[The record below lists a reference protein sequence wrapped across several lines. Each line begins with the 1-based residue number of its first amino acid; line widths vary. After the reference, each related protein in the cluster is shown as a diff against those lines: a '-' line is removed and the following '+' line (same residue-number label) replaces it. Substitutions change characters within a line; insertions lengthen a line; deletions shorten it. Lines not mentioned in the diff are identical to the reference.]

1 MHHLHQVMYRDRHTN
16 PPCNWLVIPQCY
28 CTNTLTYVHTQTHT
42 HSHSDTVEPVYP
54 RVSYNM
60 VIIGLYRGMAALQ
73 RYRLQCFSALLVLF
87 GAREA
92 VRFREVTALHSDCLR
107 QDPQYTY
114 THKHTV
120 HSHTE
125 RIACSRGLFHISS
138 LCKHARTQSEHSST
152 LKLYDRWRCVWYC
165 HMLNNRLYQE
175 VCRCWS
181 VQLLPPHMLIHETL
195 KYPFNHMAVT
205 LIKVTAHTIDTCT
218 IVLGMNCHFSGQP
231 GLS

>member
-1 MHHLHQVMYRDRHTN
+1 MLDIIPHSSTSNYIQSSYSDYASSSPVMYRDRHTN

-73 RYRLQCFSALLVLF
+73 RYRLQCFSAMLVLF

-114 THKHTV
+114 THKHSY
-120 HSHTE
+120 SHTE
-125 RIACSRGLFHISS
+125 RIACSKGLFHISS
-138 LCKHARTQSEHSST
+138 LCKHAILMHSLNT
-152 LKLYDRWRCVWYC
+152 LV
-165 HMLNNRLYQE
+165 H
-175 VCRCWS
+175 
-181 VQLLPPHMLIHETL
+181 
-195 KYPFNHMAVT
+195 
-205 LIKVTAHTIDTCT
+205 
-218 IVLGMNCHFSGQP
+218 
-231 GLS
+231 